1 MAANHRK
8 DWCLMNIS
16 FGDLAREYRVLKK
29 EIDGALGR
37 VLDSGHFLLG
47 RECEKFEQSFA
58 KYCHVKFCVGVASGT
73 DALALSLMSLDI
85 GRSDFV
91 VTVPNTAVPTVSA
104 ISMVGAEPLFVD
116 INQATMLMD
125 AEKLEIFLKRL
136 SKKILPRVK
145 AIIPVHLYGLM
156 CSMDEIKKIA
166 DKYNIPLVED
176 CAQAHGAESGGKK
189 AGAIGTLGCY
199 SFYPSKNLGCYGD
212 GGCVI
217 TNNKILYQQFK
228 MLRNYGQKN
237 RYQHEIVGVNS
248 RLSEIQAAILNVKI
262 KYLNQWNK
270 TRINI
275 AQKYIRQLKDCPIGF
290 QEFSQQRQNHVYHLM
305 VIRSHKRD
313 ELKNYLTENGIET
326 LIHYPLPIYFQ
337 KAYQYLKIKKGT
349 CPVAEETATKIL
361 SLPIYPYLKNEEIE
375 TITKKI
381 RRFFHGSS

>member
-1 MAANHRK
+1 
-8 DWCLMNIS
+8 MNIS